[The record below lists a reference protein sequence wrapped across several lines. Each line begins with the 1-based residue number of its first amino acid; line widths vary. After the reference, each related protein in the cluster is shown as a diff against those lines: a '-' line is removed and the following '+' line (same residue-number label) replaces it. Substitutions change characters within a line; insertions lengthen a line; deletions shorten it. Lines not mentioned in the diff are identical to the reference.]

1 MIRSR
6 FASQLNDLNKEIIF
20 MGALCEDI
28 IGKSLGALTNSNDVY
43 LDDISET
50 YHKIE
55 QMERD
60 IEERCLKLLLRQQPV
75 AKDLRRISSA
85 LKMVYD
91 MKRIGAQAY
100 EIAEIASLGHII
112 QGAGSERDQLNSMS
126 NNVISMLTKSIDAFI
141 YDNEEQAHQVIEQD
155 RTVNQE
161 FDTIKKQLVL
171 YFSVQDVDGEY
182 PIDVLMIAKY
192 LERIGDHTVNIAK
205 WVLFSITGNLDGEA

>member
-1 MIRSR
+1 
-6 FASQLNDLNKEIIF
+6 
-20 MGALCEDI
+20 ALCEDI

-100 EIAEIASLGHII
+100 EIAEIVSLGHII
-112 QGAGSERDQLNSMS
+112 QGSGSERDQLNSMS

>member
-60 IEERCLKLLLRQQPV
+60 IEERCLKLLLRHQPV

-100 EIAEIASLGHII
+100 EIAEIVSLGHII

>member
-100 EIAEIASLGHII
+100 EIAEIVSLDHII

>member
-100 EIAEIASLGHII
+100 EIAEIVSLVHII

>member
-100 EIAEIASLGHII
+100 EIAEIVSLGHII
-112 QGAGSERDQLNSMS
+112 QGSGSERDQLNSMS

-205 WVLFSITGNLDGEA
+205 WVPFSITGNLDGEA

>member
-60 IEERCLKLLLRQQPV
+60 IEERCLKLLLRQKPV

-100 EIAEIASLGHII
+100 EIAEIVSLGHII
-112 QGAGSERDQLNSMS
+112 QGSGSERDQLNSMS

>member
-100 EIAEIASLGHII
+100 EIAEIVSLGHII

-192 LERIGDHTVNIAK
+192 LEHIGDHTVNIAK

>member
-85 LKMVYD
+85 LKMVYN

-100 EIAEIASLGHII
+100 EIAEIVSLGHII
-112 QGAGSERDQLNSMS
+112 QGSGSERDQLNSMS

>member
-100 EIAEIASLGHII
+100 EIAEIVSLGHII
-112 QGAGSERDQLNSMS
+112 QGAGSERDQLNSM
-126 NNVISMLTKSIDAFI
+126 TKSIDAFI

>member
-100 EIAEIASLGHII
+100 EIAEIVSLGYII

>member
-60 IEERCLKLLLRQQPV
+60 IEERCLKLLLREQPD

-100 EIAEIASLGHII
+100 EIAEIVSLGHII
-112 QGAGSERDQLNSMS
+112 QGSGSERDQLNSMS